1 MFFNDSDHFP
11 HSIIH
16 IHLFFNFMAN
26 SKHSNNR
33 EVLENNENRLF
44 LDMPFTT
51 LNNDTF
57 EALFNYASIGILIT
71 NASGDIQMANKY
83 IEHQFGYDAGELI
96 GKKVEILIP
105 VRYTKKHVG
114 HRDRYT
120 SDPHSR
126 PMGLG
131 MELSGLKK
139 DGSEFPVEVSL
150 GHYKIGD
157 DSYSLAF
164 INDITQR
171 KETEQAIIQLNA
183 HLEEKVKEGSQ
194 SLAITV
200 EQLGNQ
206 IKETERKDAELER
219 VNTFLNNIW
228 NHAGAIIF
236 VCDKNGLVQFFN
248 PAAEKW
254 LGYSSAEVVNKM
266 TLANFHI
273 KSELEQ
279 KAGELSELTGKVIKP
294 GFDVFTAVAEL
305 NQYNN
310 QEWHYRRK
318 NGSTFFVSLNVT
330 PLKDTHN
337 NISSYLGIAID
348 ISEKKKA
355 ETELLAALEKE
366 KDLNELKSRFVSMAS
381 HEFRTPLSAV
391 LSSAYL
397 LSKYVKTEEQPQ
409 REKHITRIVGSV
421 TSLTEILND
430 FLSVGKIEE
439 GDIQAHY
446 REFNI
451 EELMHEIMQEVHHL
465 LKKGQTIQYH
475 HGGTSRM
482 AYLDPSMLKH
492 IVINLLSN
500 AIKFSNEQSVIE
512 LTTERSGRKFII
524 SVKDNGIGI
533 PEEDVDNLFKRF
545 FRSSNVTNIQGTG
558 LGLHIV
564 SKYTELMNGKIE
576 FKSKIGAGTKFT
588 ITFTNNN

>member
-1 MFFNDSDHFP
+1 M
-11 HSIIH
+11 
-16 IHLFFNFMAN
+16 
-26 SKHSNNR
+26 KNNKQKINKAILTNT
-33 EVLENNENRLF
+33 EIGLL
-44 LDMPFTT
+44 LGMPFTT

-57 EALFNYASIGILIT
+57 QALFNYASIGILIT
-71 NASGDIQMANKY
+71 NAVGEIQMANKY
-83 IEHQFGYDAGELI
+83 IEHQFGYDGGELI
-96 GKKVEILIP
+96 GKKVEVLIP
-105 VRYTKKHVG
+105 ARYTKKHVG
-114 HRDRYT
+114 HREKY
-120 SDPHSR
+120 SADPHSR

-150 GHYKIGD
+150 GHYKID
-157 DSYSLAF
+157 NESYALAF

-200 EQLGNQ
+200 EQLGSQ

-236 VCDKNGLVQFFN
+236 VCDKDGLIQFFN

-266 TLANFHI
+266 TLANFHV
-273 KSELEQ
+273 KDELEQ
-279 KAGELSELTGKVIKP
+279 KAKELSEITGKKIKP
-294 GFDVFTAVAEL
+294 GFEVFTTAAEL
-305 NQYNN
+305 NQGNN
-310 QEWHYRRK
+310 LEWHYKRK
-318 NGSTFFVSLNVT
+318 DGSAFFVSLNVT
-330 PLKDTHN
+330 PLKDTQN

-348 ISEKKKA
+348 ISEKKNA

-366 KDLNELKSRFVSMAS
+366 KELNELKSRFVSMAS

-397 LSKYVKTEEQPQ
+397 LSKYAKAEEQPQ
-409 REKHITRIVGSV
+409 REKHIQRIVASV

-439 GDIQAHY
+439 GDIQARY
-446 REFNI
+446 QEFDVKQ
-451 EELMHEIMQEVHHL
+451 LMHEIIQEVHHL
-465 LKKGQTIQYH
+465 LKKGQTISYNH
-475 HGGTSRM
+475 IGKNAE

-492 IVINLLSN
+492 IVTNLLSN
-500 AIKFSNEQSVIE
+500 AVKFSNEQSVIE
-512 LTTERSGRKFII
+512 LVTEKDSKKLMV

-533 PEEDVDNLFKRF
+533 PEDDIQNLFKRF

-576 FKSKIGAGTKFT
+576 CKSKIGEGTKFT
-588 ITFTNNN
+588 ITFTNNK